1 MTLQITLEKQLGE
14 INLDIDLNLQ
24 ETGITALFGRS
35 GAGKTSIINL
45 IAGLEKPDAGK
56 ILIGDRV
63 VFDAARNINLPPQ
76 KRQIGYVFQGSRLF
90 PHYTVKGN
98 LNYGR
103 RHKDPESLNTIAEL
117 LGIEQ
122 LLHRYPA
129 ALSGGEQQRVAI
141 GRALLSNPAMLLMD
155 EPLASLDEPRKKEL
169 FPYIEQLA
177 KEINIP
183 IIYVSHSLDELLR
196 LADQMVLIDQGR
208 VIRHGEVAD
217 IWNSEA
223 MLPWQPEQD
232 ISVIL
237 EACIR
242 EHSSRYSMSC
252 LALGDRLSLWTPFI
266 DAPVAS
272 RVRMRI
278 HARDISLVRQP
289 AEQSS
294 IRNVIPVSVVDMTST
309 DNTSACLITL
319 RAGQHILKSSI
330 SRWAAEELAIH
341 PGEQLFAQIK
351 GGSIS
356 RNDQVANLQPSNAF
370 LIAR

>member
-1 MTLQITLEKQLGE
+1 MTLQVQLEKQLGE
-14 INLDIDLNLQ
+14 ITINIDINLQ

-45 IAGLEKPDAGK
+45 IAGLQKPDAGK
-56 ILIGDRV
+56 IIIGNRV
-63 VFDAARNINLPPQ
+63 VFDAIRKINLPPE

-90 PHYTVKGN
+90 PHYTVNGN

-103 RHKDPESLNTIAEL
+103 RYKDPHQLQTITEL
-117 LGIEQ
+117 LGIKH

-169 FPYIEQLA
+169 LPYIEQLV

-208 VIRHGEVAD
+208 IIRHGAVAD

-237 EACIR
+237 EACIG
-242 EHSSRYSMSC
+242 EHSRRYSMSC
-252 LALGDRLSLWTPFI
+252 LDLGDSLSLWTPFI
-266 DAPVAS
+266 DAPISS

-278 HARDISLVRQP
+278 HARDISLVRTP
-289 AEQSS
+289 PEQSS
-294 IRNVIPVSVVDMTST
+294 IRNVIPVSVIGITAT

-330 SRWAAEELAIH
+330 TRWAAEELSIQL
-341 PGEQLFAQIK
+341 GEQLFAQIK

-356 RNDQVANLQPSNAF
+356 RNDQVANLKNS
-370 LIAR
+370 